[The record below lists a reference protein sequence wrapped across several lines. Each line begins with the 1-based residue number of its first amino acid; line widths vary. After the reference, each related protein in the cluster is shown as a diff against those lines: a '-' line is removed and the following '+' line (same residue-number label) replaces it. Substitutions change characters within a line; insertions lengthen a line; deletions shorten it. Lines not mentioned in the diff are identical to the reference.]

1 MSRAKKQ
8 PERRKHSQAAEAPT
22 LDAKAFPFPSLH
34 PKPPQMYL
42 SDMKIILPTP
52 KSLRRAA

>member
-8 PERRKHSQAAEAPT
+8 PERRKHSRVVEIPI
-22 LDAKAFPFPSLH
+22 LDAKALPRPSLH